1 MKKTFKK
8 SKTHVSIEQFGS
20 RCPACPCAHYGEKYT
35 EAINDTS
42 NITGYL
48 TPWSNPEETI

>member
-8 SKTHVSIEQFGS
+8 SKTHVSIEKFGP

-42 NITGYL
+42 NESGYY